1 MANDRQ
7 KKAQQE
13 ADKLKKLRAF
23 VQQNS
28 NLHALHAL
36 SAPEEVEKALK
47 QANPPQTAPKSK
59 K

>member
-7 KKAQQE
+7 KKAQQDAE
-13 ADKLKKLRAF
+13 KLKKLRAF
-23 VQQNS
+23 VQQNQELQ
-28 NLHALHAL
+28 NLHAL

-47 QANPPQTAPKSK
+47 QADLPQEK

>member
-7 KKAQQE
+7 KKAQKE
-13 ADKLKKLRAF
+13 AEKLKKLRAF
-23 VQQNS
+23 VRQNEG
-28 NLHALHAL
+28 LQKLHAL

-47 QANPPQTAPKSK
+47 QANPPKSK